1 MEQHTTIKHRIQ
13 KSSKLNFHTTF
24 NYLLYFIFSCR
35 ESKVLD
41 VLMAMLMAPG
51 STVWCNNDTKECF
64 LWEEASDKEEMK
76 NLFDV
81 QNHILKALE
90 TLIVGNYDTEMYFG
104 DVERL
109 SSTLPNCVDTQQNDH
124 SVANFAWPYMSDA
137 GFAWPRS
144 DKDNANAKQ
153 VS

>member
-1 MEQHTTIKHRIQ
+1 MRLKESGKTMRKYENVKKQNKMQVLIQ
-13 KSSKLNFHTTF
+13 LS
-24 NYLLYFIFSCR
+24 R
-35 ESKVLD
+35 V
-41 VLMAMLMAPG
+41 VQ
-51 STVWCNNDTKECF
+51 TKTQGQVQVQVQVQGLF
-64 LWEEASDKEEMK
+64 RTRSSDKEEMK